1 LAGFG
6 IYEKSAPMLIDGSN
20 HRTFK
25 SLVEYYI
32 KTYSAGQIANQLCDV
47 MDELITPAQA
57 EATQWTID
65 AVRNMAQDRAF
76 WKRDCVQILIEI
88 RSAASSHFER
98 QKVDP
103 SDDVLFDIVQ
113 AVILD
118 FAMKL
123 RDEK

>member
-1 LAGFG
+1 
-6 IYEKSAPMLIDGSN
+6 MLIDGSK

-25 SLVEYYI
+25 SFIDYYI
-32 KTYSAGQIANQLCDV
+32 KTYSAGQIANQLCEV
-47 MDELITPAQA
+47 MDGLSTPAQA

-65 AVRNMAQDRAF
+65 AVRNMAEDRAF

-113 AVILD
+113 AVILN
-118 FAMKL
+118 FAMKP